1 MDSIYS
7 NGLKFL
13 LIFIKFIWD
22 KNISIGKILGSY
34 AIMGFATSIPEFNSA
49 SREAISKLKDRY
61 LDP

>member
-1 MDSIYS
+1 VDSIYS

-13 LIFIKFIWD
+13 LIFIRFIWD
-22 KNISIGKILGSY
+22 KSISIDKILMSY
-34 AIMGFATSIPEFNSA
+34 AIMGSAASIPEFNPA